1 MKPTTDRQTAA
12 HKAWETRRRRA
23 HFAELADLSERAI
36 RCPGWVYRPGMAIL
50 PLEGAT
56 EAEPIRIV
64 QVDAD
69 RIWLFVPAV
78 AAQTGPDSGI
88 VSIPASESPNVD
100 LSDAQTFAAANQ
112 GAGVFPYGLDT
123 IRDLVESLETDLP
136 F

>member
-1 MKPTTDRQTAA
+1 MNRD
-12 HKAWETRRRRA
+12 TR
-23 HFAELADLSERAI
+23 ESLADLSERAI

-64 QVDAD
+64 HVDAD
-69 RIWLFVPAV
+69 RIWLFVPSV
-78 AAQTGPDSGI
+78 AAERGPDSGI

-100 LSDAQTFAAANQ
+100 LSDAQTFAAANRW
-112 GAGVFPYGLDT
+112 AGVASAGLCSV
-123 IRDLVESLETDLP
+123 RDLVESLETDLP